1 MAKRRGRKEG
11 SIWKQSGF
19 WRAAISLDGHRMTRS
34 FKTKEEC
41 KAWIREVLNQID
53 EGLTFNTTQVSLS
66 EFIEKWLSVH
76 ASRLRR
82 KTGPQYQQIARDYIL
97 PYLGKYK
104 LKDLR
109 LDHIESV
116 YRSLLKKGVGSR
128 TVRYAHAI
136 LHRCLNDA
144 QKRGFLGYNPAHGA
158 AVPRAEHHEMNFLD
172 EDQVMCFLLAAKESR
187 YEALY
192 HLAVK
197 TGMRQGELLGLKW
210 SDLDWKKGVLRV
222 QRQLQRINNQ
232 GLLFSQPKTKTGN
245 RSIQLGEQTLQT
257 LRTHLEKQRLEQAF
271 ANQNWRDE
279 GLIFATPIG
288 TPTEPRNL
296 IRDYKRALKKAG
308 LREIR
313 FHDLRHTAASLMLNN
328 GVPILVVSKILGHS
342 KASTTLDIYGH
353 LISVM
358 QEGAARM
365 MDELITPITVDLGN
379 VEVVKTPPDTS
390 KQR

>member
-41 KAWIREVLNQID
+41 KAWIREVQNQID

-66 EFIEKWLSVH
+66 EFMEKWLSVH

-82 KTGPQYQQIARDYIL
+82 KTGPQYQQITRDYIL

-128 TVRYAHAI
+128 TVRYAHSI

-144 QKRGFLGYNPAHGA
+144 QKRGLLGYNPAHGA
-158 AVPRAEHHEMNFLD
+158 VIPRAEHHEMYFLD
-172 EDQVMCFLLAAKESR
+172 EDQVMRFLLATKESR

-210 SDLDWKKGVLRV
+210 SDLDWKKGILRV

-279 GLIFATPIG
+279 GLIFATPIA
-288 TPTEPRNL
+288 TPTDPRNL
-296 IRDYKRALKKAG
+296 IRDYKRVLRIAG

-365 MDELITPITVDLGN
+365 MDELITPIPVDLGN